1 MYVVFNQ
8 EMDRPHCKINHICCG
23 TENSMLNFLFHRVLG
38 VNFTLAGN
46 KLDIVLVK
54 KLFHFFFQNISWL
67 GRDQS
72 FVFSNDCLLT
82 QLM

>member
-54 KLFHFFFQNISWL
+54 KLFHFFFPNHFMVGGISK
-67 GRDQS
+67 
-72 FVFSNDCLLT
+72 FCIFK
-82 QLM
+82 